1 VHGPTD
7 DGDNDSNNS
16 NDDNDDDDDDDD
28 DDRLACTLQTY
39 RCTHHNS

>member
-1 VHGPTD
+1 MHGPTD

-39 RCTHHNS
+39 RCTHRNS